1 MEENIMYTIV
11 DRWVAILDGKIYE
24 PKVNIIG
31 LYKTID
37 KAIEELNN
45 YMMKSPDKQCVVTKI
60 NDRKYTF
67 LSPDEKTIGYT
78 EIREIIC

>member
-11 DRWVAILDGKIYE
+11 DRWVAILDGKIY
-24 PKVNIIG
+24 
-31 LYKTID
+31 
-37 KAIEELNN
+37 
-45 YMMKSPDKQCVVTKI
+45 
-60 NDRKYTF
+60 DRKYTF